1 MFLPGALPHAESVE
15 GSAGCGGGGGIG
27 AMWERLAGGPV
38 KLGTMHEST
47 GRHFFFCS
55 VKKDVVDIGDVV
67 VVVDIHVVLDAGP
80 IPPPLTPQSQSSERR
95 ACDRGVYAAYSN
107 RSVKAPCLCSAALS
121 LACLLRTQTKTS
133 PQPPVVSKLL
143 SKLRTFFSRTG
154 PASVGIQ
161 HSPPTAE
168 A

>member
-55 VKKDVVDIGDVV
+55 VKKDVVDIADVV

-80 IPPPLTPQSQSSERR
+80 IPPPLTPQSQSFERR

-143 SKLRTFFSRTG
+143 SKLRTFFLTYRSSLG
-154 PASVGIQ
+154 W
-161 HSPPTAE
+161 
-168 A
+168 

>member
-1 MFLPGALPHAESVE
+1 MFLPGALPHAKSVE
-15 GSAGCGGGGGIG
+15 GSAGGGGGGIG

-55 VKKDVVDIGDVV
+55 VKKDVVDIADVV
-67 VVVDIHVVLDAGP
+67 VVVAVDDIRVVLDAGP
-80 IPPPLTPQSQSSERR
+80 IPPPLTPQSQSFERR
-95 ACDRGVYAAYSN
+95 ECDRVYSAAYSS

-143 SKLRTFFSRTG
+143 PQLRTLSLFTRTG
-154 PASVGIQ
+154 PASVGI
-161 HSPPTAE
+161 STNS
-168 A
+168 